1 MSLKREQIS
10 LEHLVL
16 LCGFTCIMIEI
27 DRHLMKKLHLDK
39 KTVKVI
45 RISSPKGSSSKN
57 FSSAASAS
65 ASSMASKK
73 GHQALKDAF

>member
-1 MSLKREQIS
+1 MSLTREQIF
-10 LEHLVL
+10 LEHLVVL
-16 LCGFTCIMIEI
+16 RGFICIMIEI
-27 DRHLMKKLHLDK
+27 EGHLMKKMHLDE
-39 KTVKVI
+39 KTLKVI

-73 GHQALKDAF
+73 ADDRP

>member
-1 MSLKREQIS
+1 MSPTREQIF
-10 LEHLVL
+10 LEHLVV
-16 LCGFTCIMIEI
+16 LCGFICIMIEI
-27 DRHLMKKLHLDK
+27 DRHLMKKLHLDNNFL
-39 KTVKVI
+39 KVI